1 MKYRVKQ
8 TAKDQFIP
16 QVKANMFSRWG
27 AIRHYRRSAEP
38 FIIFFYHPDYA
49 MVDTLKEAYEVIK
62 LYKGYK
68 ANKEGYPIYHNEIQ
82 D

>member
-1 MKYRVKQ
+1 MRYRVKQ

-16 QVKANMFSRWG
+16 QVKANIFSRWG

-49 MVDTLKEAYEVIK
+49 ILDTLKEAHRTIE
-62 LYKGYK
+62 LYKEHK
-68 ANKEGYPIYHNEIQ
+68 ANKEGYPIYYKQ
-82 D
+82 